1 MSLVHYDDFYEI
13 CCQSCVSSDDKAE
26 PTIWKHTKTGK
37 QMEIAAEFQQDMI
50 EDHLYEKV

>member
-13 CCQSCVSSDDKAE
+13 CCQSCGSSDDRAE
-26 PTIWKHTKTGK
+26 PTIWNHSKTDEK
-37 QMEIAAEFQQDMI
+37 METVTEFQQVSI